1 MLKKVLKKD
10 ISAQK
15 STQKSNFTQKST
27 QKSELLKKVIGN
39 EKEKNI
45 GFHTLTWRQKTKL
58 MNDGRKHWQQLK
70 KTRNAEWSKDK
81 LSLFIRMWR
90 LDFENSLFQNFSFL
104 WIVSDSVSKKL
115 VIKKVSDS
123 VSKKFGIRK
132 SFGFSFVQIWVILG
146 KVSVLKLLGFET
158 FPFFIGF
165 GFSIKKFSFE
175 KKVSDSV

>member
-1 MLKKVLKKD
+1 
-10 ISAQK
+10 
-15 STQKSNFTQKST
+15 
-27 QKSELLKKVIGN
+27 
-39 EKEKNI
+39 
-45 GFHTLTWRQKTKL
+45 

-104 WIVSDSVSKKL
+104 WIVSNSVSKKL
-115 VIKKVSDS
+115 VIEKVSDS

-175 KKVSDSV
+175 KKSIRFGIKKLGIKK

>member
-1 MLKKVLKKD
+1 MDRKRKKHWFSYINWKK
-10 ISAQK
+10 K
-15 STQKSNFTQKST
+15 NNF
-27 QKSELLKKVIGN
+27 
-39 EKEKNI
+39 
-45 GFHTLTWRQKTKL
+45 

-104 WIVSDSVSKKL
+104 WIVSNSVSKKL
-115 VIKKVSDS
+115 VIEKVSDS

-175 KKVSDSV
+175 KKSIGFGIKKIGY

>member
-1 MLKKVLKKD
+1 MDRKRK
-10 ISAQK
+10 
-15 STQKSNFTQKST
+15 
-27 QKSELLKKVIGN
+27 
-39 EKEKNI
+39 KNI
-45 GFHTLTWRQKTKL
+45 GFHTLTGRRKNNF

-104 WIVSDSVSKKL
+104 WIVSNSVSKKL
-115 VIKKVSDS
+115 VIEKVSDS

-146 KVSVLKLLGFET
+146 KVSVLKLLSFET

-175 KKVSDSV
+175 KRSIGFGIKKIGY